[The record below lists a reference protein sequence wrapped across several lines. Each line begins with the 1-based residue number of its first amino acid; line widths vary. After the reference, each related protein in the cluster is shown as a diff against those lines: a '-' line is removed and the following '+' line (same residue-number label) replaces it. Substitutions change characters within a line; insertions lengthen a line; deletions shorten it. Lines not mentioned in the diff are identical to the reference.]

1 MSDFIEKY
9 RIQPGEFRNFLSYLG
24 NSGLALAITTTFVAP
39 LDRFKII
46 NQTQSIILNKTK
58 FGSFSEYFSGI
69 CLKNLFQS

>member
-9 RIQPGEFRNFLSYLG
+9 KVKPGEFRNFLSYLG

-46 NQTQSIILNKTK
+46 NQTQSILLKKTK
-58 FGSFSEYFSGI
+58 FNSFFEYFSGT
-69 CLKNLFQS
+69 CF